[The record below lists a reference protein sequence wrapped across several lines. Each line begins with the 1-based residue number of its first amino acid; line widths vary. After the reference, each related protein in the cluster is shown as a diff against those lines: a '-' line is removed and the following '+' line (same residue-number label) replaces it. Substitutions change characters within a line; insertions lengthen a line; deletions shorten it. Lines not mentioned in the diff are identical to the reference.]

1 MRQILYSPTASV
13 ADMFDDPPL
22 TPPPPTPPPAAPPP
36 LTPPPLTPP
45 PLTPPPPTPPP
56 PTRGRGRGRGRGSL
70 PTRRRVVRIG
80 ERRSAAGPPPS
91 EVCDEMYQ
99 SGEKIFVVVTPHPGS
114 GISFSGSGSW
124 ISWSSPWAEK
134 RDFEFFPSLFC
145 SVADPWYFGLDPDP
159 EPRIHASD

>member
-22 TPPPPTPPPAAPPP
+22 TPPPPTPPPAA
-36 LTPPPLTPP
+36 PPPLTPP

-114 GISFSGSGSW
+114 GISFFPPFFAVLRIHDILGWIRIRNLGSMPLTNESGSGSC
-124 ISWSSPWAEK
+124 
-134 RDFEFFPSLFC
+134 FF
-145 SVADPWYFGLDPDP
+145 
-159 EPRIHASD
+159 RH